1 MTAAVVEPVTAG
13 DDVACIL
20 ALMEE
25 WLAAERAGDLPRLLA
40 CVTDDVVFLPPGA
53 PPIEWPAAVR
63 ATYARMFA
71 RYRVERAVDI
81 AELRVLGDW
90 AFCWATETAT
100 FTPHAG
106 GAPTHLTGHSLSLL
120 RRTPEGWRFCRG
132 INNLLPAEGAAASG

>member
-1 MTAAVVEPVTAG
+1 MTAAVVESVTAG

-20 ALMEE
+20 ALLEE

-40 CVTDDVVFLPPGA
+40 CVADDVVFLPPGA
-53 PPIEWPAAVR
+53 PPIEWRGAVR
-63 ATYARMFA
+63 AAYARVFA
-71 RYRVERAVDI
+71 RHRVERTVDT

-106 GAPTHLTGHSLSLL
+106 GQPTRLTGHSLSLL
-120 RRTPEGWRFCRG
+120 RRTAEGWRFCRG
-132 INNLLPAEGAAASG
+132 INNLVAVA

>member
-1 MTAAVVEPVTAG
+1 MTAAEVEPVTAG

-40 CVTDDVVFLPPGA
+40 CVADDVVFLPPGA
-53 PPIEWPAAVR
+53 SPIEWPGAVR
-63 ATYARMFA
+63 ATYGRVFA
-71 RYRVERAVDI
+71 RYRVERTVDT

-90 AFCWATETAT
+90 AFSWATETAI

-106 GAPTHLTGHSLSLL
+106 GPARRLSGHSLSLL
-120 RRTPEGWRFCRG
+120 RRTPAGWRFCRG
-132 INNLLPAEGAAASG
+132 INNLVRVEEETSPA